1 MEKPLTKVVRRPPPS
16 SPANGSDYKIA
27 AAREE
32 RDAAR
37 ESARRARENARQEKA
52 AGKLA
57 KKEARQEKL
66 ALAKQY
72 GKLALIF
79 GAAVA
84 AGATIGGQMT
94 RVNKPWMGKFQA
106 SLILAGLLLI
116 ALAKN
121 RMWMQVAGIGLI
133 SAGGVTLS
141 DLSRTRDW
149 IPGTSEWEK
158 PIPPAGTEGY
168 RIEVVPNNG

>member
-1 MEKPLTKVVRRPPPS
+1 MAVS
-16 SPANGSDYKIA
+16 NAKILA
-27 AAREE
+27 VREE

-37 ESARRARENARQEKA
+37 LAAKKAREDARAAKA
-52 AGKLA
+52 EQKLA
-57 KKEARQEKL
+57 KKEAAAERR
-66 ALAKQY
+66 ALAKHY

-84 AGATIGGQMT
+84 AGATIGGQLT
-94 RVNKPWMGKFQA
+94 RVNRPWMGKVQ
-106 SLILAGLLLI
+106 AGLLLLGLALLI
-116 ALAKN
+116 AAKQ
-121 RMWMQVAGIGLI
+121 RQWMQVVGIAVI
-133 SAGGVTLS
+133 SMGGVKLS

-149 IPGTSEWEK
+149 IPGDNAWES